1 MSDVLFSA
9 DDEIRQYEGFK
20 NVSLGNVIP
29 AACKNLVTSFLS
41 EEDKEMLTKY
51 RVQAFELHVGLHE
64 LLGHGS
70 GKQLY
75 KYKDGQYNFDHS
87 ELTNPLDGEPV
98 SGLIQPSVADIR
110 VDTYTF
116 IILFLLDRF
125 SNMVTQPLFSY
136 VSGPGM

>member
-1 MSDVLFSA
+1 MPEVFFSA

-20 NVSLGNVIP
+20 NVSLGNVIL

-41 EEDKEMLTKY
+41 EEDKELLTKY

-70 GKQLY
+70 GKSLY
-75 KYKDGQYNFDHS
+75 KHKDGQYNFDHA
-87 ELTNPLDGEPV
+87 ELTNPLDGKPV

-110 VDTYTF
+110 VETYTF
-116 IILFLLDRF
+116 IILFLPDRF
-125 SNMVTQPLFSY
+125 QNMFTQPLFSY
-136 VSGPGM
+136 VSVAGM

>member
-1 MSDVLFSA
+1 MPDIFFSA
-9 DDEIRQYEGFK
+9 DDETRQYEGFK

-29 AACKNLVTSFLS
+29 AACKNLVTSFLP
-41 EEDKEMLTKY
+41 EEDKELLTKY

-70 GKQLY
+70 GKLLY
-75 KYKDGQYNFDHS
+75 KHKDGQYNFDHA

-98 SGLIQPSVADIR
+98 SGLIQPSVAEIR

-116 IILFLLDRF
+116 IILFLPDSF
-125 SNMVTQPLFSY
+125 QNVVTQPLSSY
-136 VSGPGM
+136 VSGAGL